1 MIIEKFSPSSQT
13 LIEKACR
20 LAVKKNHSFVTPWHL
35 LQAFVTDHP
44 KFFELASVRTDT
56 LQTKIEIRLAETPKA
71 LREAQQTPISRDLE
85 ALLIRAEDLASEG
98 SNRKISLKDLLQ
110 VLAERDET
118 KEALLQS
125 GANED
130 ALNSALSIFNDHEK
144 RKVLSSAQNISEDE
158 GSLVEK
164 YTRNLTQAAIDG
176 KIDPV
181 IGRDEEIR
189 LTIQI
194 LCRRLKN
201 NPVLLGDPG
210 VGKTAVIE
218 GLAHHIAN
226 KTVPDSLRDAPIL
239 ALDMGQLIAGAKYRG
254 EFEERLKGLVEELAE
269 IPKAILFIDEIHTLM
284 GAGKAEGSMDAAN
297 LLKPA
302 LSRGELTVIGAT
314 TFAEFRKNFEK
325 DEAMMRRFQ
334 KVEIPE
340 PSIEETLTILRGIEE
355 KYERHHGVLIEDEA
369 LQVAVDLSKRY
380 ITERFLPDKAID
392 LIDQTAATVRIR
404 LSSKPRDLQE
414 IDQQIRK
421 VEIEQRAISNEN
433 PQRASSLQVEIDA
446 LKAKSQELTTIW
458 ENNQKS
464 IDDIRNAY
472 ETLEAARRE
481 LEEKIE
487 AEDFARVAELEHK
500 IIPNAEKIVA
510 DTGSPEVFERQKN
523 ANRVTAD
530 DIADTVARVT
540 GIPVSKLLD
549 AEKDRLI
556 NLEAALGGR
565 VVGQDS
571 SITSIAKAVRR
582 AKADLQDEKRPMGSF
597 LMLGPSGVGK
607 TELAKALAEF
617 LFSDEASIV
626 RFDMSEYMEKHT
638 VSRLTGAPPGYVGFE
653 EGGLLTNRVRQK
665 PYSVLLFDEVEKAH
679 GDVFNLFLQMLDE
692 GRLTDSQGHTV
703 NFNNTLIILTS
714 NLGSQFVQPVET
726 DEEAQEMRAQIMEAV
741 RAHFRPEFLNRLDDI
756 LIFNQLTPEAMRPIV
771 DIQLRR
777 LVRKLEERDVALSFS
792 EAARSQLF
800 AWGYNPLYG
809 ARPLKRVIQSR
820 VQDPLSDMFLRSE
833 IAPGTRIEVDWSEG
847 ADELNF
853 THQS

>member
-792 EAARSQLF
+792 EAARSQLS